1 MIRRLPP
8 LNALRAFEAAARLG
22 SFARAGE
29 ELHVTSTAISHQVK
43 GLEEFLGVIL
53 FDRLPRGLRLTAQGR
68 SYLPEL
74 TKGFDQLARASDR
87 LCGGELRG
95 TLSVT
100 TIPSIGRLWLIPRL
114 AQFRRRYPEIDIRI
128 MATTRQV
135 DFVSEEVDVG
145 IRYGQG
151 VYPGLRTR
159 RVMTEH
165 VLPVASPALL
175 SSGPRLTEWAD
186 LRHHTLL
193 HGRGLRDAET
203 WLKWKN
209 WLGLFG
215 LGDVDLER
223 GLHFDEGGMLV
234 KACVDGLG
242 VALGRTGLIGDHLRD
257 GRLVSLFNISRPA
270 DYAYYVVAPESIAD
284 QPKVRAFM
292 DWVAEVGQQTMP
304 YCPEEASDTFFTTG
318 SGFAAGSGD
327 SLAED

>member
-43 GLEEFLGVIL
+43 GLEEFLGVTL

-87 LCGGELRG
+87 LCGSELRG
-95 TLSVT
+95 PLHIT
-100 TIPSIGRLWLIPRL
+100 TIPSFGRQWLVPRL
-114 AQFRRRYPEIDIRI
+114 GHFRRRYPEIDIRVT
-128 MATTRQV
+128 ATVRRV
-135 DFVSEEVDVG
+135 DFIADEIDVG

-151 VYPGLRTR
+151 VYPGLRTH

-165 VLPVASPALL
+165 VLPVAAPTLL
-175 SSGPRLTEWAD
+175 SNGPRLSDWGD

-193 HGRGLRDAET
+193 HGRGMRDTET
-203 WLKWKN
+203 WTRWKN

-215 LGDVDLER
+215 LGDVDTER

-257 GRLVSLFNISRPA
+257 GRLVALFNISRPA

-284 QPKVRAFM
+284 QPKVRAFV
-292 DWVAEVGQQTMP
+292 DWVVEMGARTMP
-304 YCPEEASDTFFTTG
+304 YTPDEQNDLSAPDFT
-318 SGFAAGSGD
+318 AVPD
-327 SLAED
+327 P